1 MTNLSA
7 KLSMIGPVII
17 APTQGRQPIIK
28 AADIVP
34 VQTVE
39 PVRLSSSD
47 AITISTSRYSPA
59 FGGVKELKQVDYS
72 NPAFADAGSHE
83 LLKSVSRG
91 SVAGGALRMSEL
103 LARGDTEYRQD
114 MRQYS
119 TFSFP
124 VKDGSYPPL
133 DLNVFEDLDKD
144 VEQGF
149 SFQLKTKDG
158 DSINFSFERYVGYG
172 VSEGE
177 TQVDERGFHI
187 TDKRIGGFKGVEI
200 SLNVDGKLSKDE
212 RQQLELLAE
221 KLEEL
226 TMGYFEGEQSALNQ
240 FDFSEFDLMEQVD
253 LSFSKYGKEVLSVSY
268 TDTDLYRSIEM
279 NADGAKAKITIDKT
293 SLGMTFNAEQ
303 QAKAK
308 QAYMSLLQES
318 ATEAKSRS
326 SAAMM
331 QAVFE
336 LGFNNLVPDS
346 QDKAGVQNS
355 SVELNEQ
362 ASSSVIALPDFDFAY
377 QSRMT
382 KPNAINRPDEYQG
395 FNMKMSLNSLISEN
409 KNTGRMDIV
418 QTQKFDIK
426 GAYYEPLDHL
436 EVVDFEHQN
445 YQYTE
450 FSRSTEKVSHLM
462 LQNGAIESLLVAQEG
477 EAKSR
482 TQVYEGGKLMDD
494 IKKRDEFASLKSY
507 TDLAQEQNREQN
519 HEILKA
525 LVIDP
530 YEKHVAPDKRGIV
543 RLDGAVEWLR
553 SELGHVLNVA
563 LEDE

>member
-1 MTNLSA
+1 MTDLSA
-7 KLSMIGPVII
+7 KLSMLNPVII
-17 APTQGRQPIIK
+17 APTQGHQPIIK
-28 AADIVP
+28 MTDVVP
-34 VQTVE
+34 VQVVE
-39 PVRLSSSD
+39 PTRLFSSN
-47 AITISTSRYSPA
+47 AITVSTSRYSPA
-59 FGGVKELKQVDYS
+59 YGEAKQLRQVDYS
-72 NPAFADAGSHE
+72 NPAFADAGSHD

-144 VEQGF
+144 VEEGF

-187 TDKRIGGFKGVEI
+187 TDKRTGGFKGAEI
-200 SLNVDGKLSKDE
+200 SFNVDGKLSKDE

-221 KLEEL
+221 KLEKL
-226 TMGYFEGEQSALNQ
+226 TTDYFEGEQSALNQ
-240 FDFSEFDLMEQVD
+240 FDFSEFDLMEKID
-253 LSFSKYGKEVLSVSY
+253 LSFSKYGKEVLSVGY
-268 TDTDLYRSIEM
+268 IDTDLYRSIEM
-279 NADGAKAKITIDKT
+279 NADGAKAAITIDKT
-293 SLGMTFNAEQ
+293 SLGMKFDADQ
-303 QAKAK
+303 QVKAK

-326 SAAMM
+326 SVAMM

-355 SVELNEQ
+355 DVELNEQ
-362 ASSSVIALPDFDFAY
+362 ANSSVIALPDFDFAY
-377 QSRMT
+377 QSRMS
-382 KPNAINRPDEYQG
+382 KPNAINKSDEYQG
-395 FNMKMSLNSLISEN
+395 FNMNLSLKSLISEN

-436 EVVDFEHQN
+436 EDIDFENQN

-462 LQNGAIESLLVAQEG
+462 LLNGAIESLLVAEEG

-482 TQVYEGGKLMDD
+482 TRVYEGGKLMDD
-494 IKKRDEFASLKSY
+494 IKEMDEFASLNDY
-507 TDLAQEQNREQN
+507 TELAQEQNREQN

-530 YEKHVAPDKRGIV
+530 YEKHVAPDKRGVV

-553 SELGHVLNVA
+553 STLGHVISPA
-563 LEDE
+563 LED